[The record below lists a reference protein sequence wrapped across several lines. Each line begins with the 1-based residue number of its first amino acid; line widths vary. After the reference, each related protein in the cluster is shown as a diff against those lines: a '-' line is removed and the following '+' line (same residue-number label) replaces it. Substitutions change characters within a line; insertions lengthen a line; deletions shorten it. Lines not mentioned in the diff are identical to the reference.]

1 MSNLKSAAPSEG
13 TIVDDDIIVDVDDTD
28 GGDSTSLA
36 ERDGGEDADIDEG
49 AFTDEP
55 DALALMVEDD
65 LEESVLAQ
73 PADPFDRIA
82 VGKLEKPFHGEL
94 PPVRD
99 DDDL

>member
-1 MSNLKSAAPSEG
+1 MSNLKSSSPSEE
-13 TIVDDDIIVDVDDTD
+13 TPIDDAAIEIDDTVD
-28 GGDSTSLA
+28 EDAASLA
-36 ERDGGEDADIDEG
+36 ERNGEEDGDIDEG

-65 LEESVLAQ
+65 LDESILAQ

-82 VGKLEKPFHGEL
+82 VGKTERPFHGEL